1 VATEV
6 IIAGLLLGVTASLT
20 GTEPA
25 RAERDRLRHPPQ
37 ATAPD
42 GPLSRAV
49 PFDAGGQNG
58 KGQLVLVF
66 APAKVGPNELHLA
79 VLDPGGGPKQVPELR
94 AELRLPAASIGPI
107 PVPLRAEGADR
118 FSSPDHYLSPQV
130 NLPMAGQWE
139 LALTVRT
146 SEIDQTTVRIPVNA
160 R

>member
-1 VATEV
+1 
-6 IIAGLLLGVTASLT
+6 
-20 GTEPA
+20 
-25 RAERDRLRHPPQ
+25 LRTPPQ
-37 ATAPD
+37 VTAPD
-42 GPLSRAV
+42 GPVSRAI

-66 APAKVGPNELHLA
+66 TPAKVGPNELHVA
-79 VLDPGGGPKQVPELR
+79 VLDPGGGTKKVPELR

-107 PVPLRAEGADR
+107 PVPLTAEGADR

-130 NLPMAGQWE
+130 SLPMAGQWE